1 MSVRNS
7 LIKQLGLYGLDCS
20 VSLYNP
26 RDKGI
31 NVNNYIWYYLN
42 KLQGAFKWDLEGT
55 QIYEKNLNL
64 YLFTQGYAGIIEH
77 NGTLKCLFGTLQGEL
92 DENYEYKYFRVV
104 NPYTKKPLDKVYT
117 VGEDVAIIYNDS
129 LHIGVLPLL
138 EKYARLLVEN
148 ELSLYIAMINT
159 RNQFLISAQDDV
171 TLKSA
176 NNYLKNLEA
185 GDLGAVGEAA
195 FMDSLKTA
203 PLGEYNNFTYIL
215 EAESYL
221 TAALLHEIG
230 INANKDQ
237 KRESL
242 ASEEVSVNNLSLLP
256 QIYDWKRCRE
266 AGNEEVKRLFGKDL
280 NPKLNSSWDLVD
292 KEAEM
297 NAEEDEQTEE
307 APEEKE
313 EEGGDNG
320 SKES

>member
-1 MSVRNS
+1 MAGRNS

-20 VSLYNP
+20 ETLYNP
-26 RDKGI
+26 RAKGE

-42 KLQGAFKWDLEGT
+42 KLQSAFIWDLEGT

-64 YLFTQGYAGIIEH
+64 YLFTQGYAGIIEQD
-77 NGTLKCLFGTLQGEL
+77 GALKCLSGTLQGEL

-148 ELSLYIAMINT
+148 ELSLYIGMINT
-159 RNQFLISAQDDV
+159 RNQFLISAQDKE
-171 TLKSA
+171 TLKAA
-176 NNYLKNLEA
+176 NEYLKNLEN
-185 GDLGAVGEAA
+185 GDLGAVAEAA
-195 FMDSLKTA
+195 FLDSLKTA

-237 KRESL
+237 KREAL
-242 ASEEVSVNNLSLLP
+242 ASQEVSVNNLSLLP
-256 QIYDWKRCRE
+256 TLADWDKCRKE
-266 AGNEEVKRLFGKDL
+266 GNKEVIRLFGKDI
-280 NPKLNSSWDLVD
+280 NPQLNSSWDLVD
-292 KEAEM
+292 KEAEIE
-297 NAEEDEQTEE
+297 AEEPKEE
-307 APEEKE
+307 TREEEKE

-320 SKES
+320 SNED